1 MKIHLEKA
9 YYIYFLFIFLLI
21 LFYKT
26 MEKVVLHGKIK
37 NQTVMSE
44 KKSHSALYRMLL
56 TKRG

>member
-1 MKIHLEKA
+1 
-9 YYIYFLFIFLLI
+9 
-21 LFYKT
+21 